1 MDEMLERYI
10 ANQTSKSYI
19 RNNMVE
25 NQKTISE
32 WGTKTFGFPKSIQ
45 TIVDRMLKESKEL
58 EELMSDKYKNQG
70 SSYHCD
76 RIADECADIYIVMCQ
91 VMNTIGYNLHACV
104 DHKMQINRARK
115 WKIAGDGTGQH
126 VKE

>member
-1 MDEMLERYI
+1 MI
-10 ANQTSKSYI
+10 
-19 RNNMVE
+19 E

-32 WGTKTFGFPKSIQ
+32 WAVKVFGWSSEERAI
-45 TIVDRMLKESKEL
+45 TRMLEEV
-58 EELMSDKYKNQG
+58 EELKAIDVKDYNNSFNEI
-70 SSYHCD
+70 SN
-76 RIADECADIYIVMCQ
+76 ECADILITLYQ
-91 VMNTIGYNLHACV
+91 VATIFSFDLHACV

>member
-1 MDEMLERYI
+1 
-10 ANQTSKSYI
+10 
-19 RNNMVE
+19 MVE

-32 WGTKTFGFPKSIQ
+32 WASKTFGNINR
-45 TIVDRMLKESKEL
+45 IVAIGRMFKEVDEL
-58 EELMSDKYKNQG
+58 GEINPEDKDSFEKISN
-70 SSYHCD
+70 
-76 RIADECADIYIVMCQ
+76 ECADILITLYRVAE
-91 VMNTIGYNLHACV
+91 VHGFDLHACV